1 MRRGSTTA
9 PASGAAAAAA
19 ASADSSPAGAQAS
32 TAEERW
38 LWEELSTVEHADID
52 KERAVAV
59 LPIGAVEQHG
69 PHLPVGVDAMHNEGI
84 LERAMQLLPSSLTT
98 AGISTEGGISPVL
111 VLPAQRVGS
120 SHEHLAFNGTL
131 SFSSTLY
138 LDMLMELGEA
148 VKRSGVRKL
157 LLFNSHGGQC
167 AHADIVARRLRIEQD
182 MLVVCSHGFRSWP
195 VQDSFS
201 DREQRYGIHGGGIEM
216 ADAAL
221 AP

>member
-1 MRRGSTTA
+1 
-9 PASGAAAAAA
+9 
-19 ASADSSPAGAQAS
+19 
-32 TAEERW
+32 
-38 LWEELSTVEHADID
+38 
-52 KERAVAV
+52 
-59 LPIGAVEQHG
+59 
-69 PHLPVGVDAMHNEGI
+69 
-84 LERAMQLLPSSLTT
+84 MQLLPSSLTT

-216 ADAAL
+216 AAFSRLKRVNVHVYERLSRGSGFKRISCFDSSKAKGKTVHVLYCGGIHYDAL
-221 AP
+221 VPTESSRM